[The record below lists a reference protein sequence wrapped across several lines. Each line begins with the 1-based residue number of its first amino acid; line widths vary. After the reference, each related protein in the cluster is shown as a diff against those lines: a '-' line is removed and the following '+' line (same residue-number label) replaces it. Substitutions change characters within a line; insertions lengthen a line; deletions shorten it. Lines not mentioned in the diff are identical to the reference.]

1 MNNERVALHKPQVQE
16 VLAKDFVFIK
26 LYTNQ
31 GSDEQQAQVKKLR
44 NRFKGAANPW
54 YVFLTP
60 DERELKRFGST
71 LTLEGFLADLEWAKE
86 QAGRTAKA
94 H

>member
-1 MNNERVALHKPQVQE
+1 MRNEDVVLKKTAVQQ
-16 VLAKDFVFIK
+16 VLAADFVFIK

-31 GSDEQQAQVKKLR
+31 GTAEHKDAVKQLR

-54 YVFLTP
+54 YVFLTA
-60 DERELKRFGST
+60 DERELKRFGGQ
-71 LTLEGFLADLEWAKE
+71 LTMDGFLADLETVKQE
-86 QAGRTAKA
+86 AGRTAKA

>member
-1 MNNERVALHKPQVQE
+1 MQKAL
-16 VLAKDFVFIK
+16 AADFVFIK

-31 GSDEQQAQVKKLR
+31 GSDEQQERIKKLR

-60 DERELKRFGST
+60 DGRELKRFGST
-71 LTLEGFLADLEWAKE
+71 LSVEGFLKDLDWVKA
-86 QAGRTAKA
+86 QVGRTAKA